1 MIPYIKTAEFIVV
14 TGAGALAAV
23 EWLCVDPLTDDV
35 RCTRFNDCLFVNAEK
50 YARILREIASDTGRP
65 SIIAPV
71 NKGRAMA
78 MIAVADLQVVAPDRT
93 GRLWLV
99 SRDQETLSACLP
111 GPSMNPL
118 RFSFGAKPG
127 WWPQAKRNIRANHA

>member
-1 MIPYIKTAEFIVV
+1 MIPYLKTAEFVVV

-50 YARILREIASDTGRP
+50 YAWKMREIANDTGRP

-71 NKGRAMA
+71 NKGRARA
-78 MIAVADLQVVAPDRT
+78 MIVVADLLVAASGET
-93 GRLWLV
+93 GRVWLV
-99 SRDQETLSACLP
+99 SRDQETLWACLP
-111 GPSMNPL
+111 GTSMNPL

-127 WWPQAKRNIRANHA
+127 WWPQAKRNIRANLV